1 MATSCKLID
10 LVKKISKKKIIIG
23 GEHVSAMPEFCLATS
38 KADYIVMGEGEET
51 IIELMTV
58 GSKEENKLKNIQ
70 GLGYKFENEIVINSR
85 RQRRTDLDK
94 IALPDW
100 SSFEVKNIIKIDL

>member
-1 MATSCKLID
+1 MATFL
-10 LVKKISKKKIIIG
+10 L
-23 GEHVSAMPEFCLATS
+23 CLS
-38 KADYIVMGEGEET
+38 FVLLRNDYIVMGEGEET
-51 IIELMTV
+51 IIELMAV

-94 IALPDW
+94 IALPGAA
-100 SSFEVKNIIKIDL
+100 LR